1 MISKSFCSLA
11 RRPRA
16 NEAAQ
21 MTAPMSKVKSLIA
34 FFVVCAALCAVAPV
48 PALASDAPS
57 WMHALTSVS
66 LPAHDEKTT
75 AILLYSEDVVT
86 VQSNGKIKNLERRA
100 YKILRPDGRGY
111 GTVEVNFDSETR
123 ITSMRGWCIPAQ
135 GKDYEVKEKDA
146 LETTP
151 REAGGLA
158 TDDRIKILTIPAADP
173 GNIVGYEI
181 EQEERPYVLQSDWYV
196 QGNVPVREARFTLQ
210 LPPGWEYKAVWVNH
224 ATVAPTPA
232 GNNQFQWTLSDLKAI
247 RAEEEMPP
255 LRALV
260 ASMIVA
266 LLPPGAASRPKGF
279 ITWRDQGLW
288 YGDILRGRRDPSP
301 EIKQKV
307 AELTSSKP
315 TQLGKISAVAKF
327 TQNDIRYVA
336 IKLGIGGWQPH
347 AAADVYAH
355 RYGDCKDKATL
366 MGAMLQQ
373 LGVDSYHVVIN
384 TDRGAVGADTP
395 PQLGAFNHAILAIR
409 LPPGLNDPSLVAT
422 IQHPKLGTLLF
433 FDPTDPITPFGQLSG
448 ALQANY
454 ALVVTPD
461 GGELTEL
468 PQLPSAMNA
477 VHRHG
482 KFTLAPNGI
491 LSGDV
496 SELRVGDRAAEERE
510 RLKSV
515 SKAEDKI
522 KPIETLLAN
531 SLSSFHVT
539 KATVSNL
546 DQTDQP
552 FGFNY
557 SLVAGAYAKT
567 AGDLLLVRPRVI
579 GVRGS
584 GVLETKEPRQYP
596 LEFSGPSQ
604 DTDSFEIAIPAGYV
618 VDDLPPAVD
627 LDYSFAS
634 YHSKTEAAGNVLRYT
649 RSFEIKEL
657 SVPMNKM
664 DDLKKFYRA
673 IAGDERNTAVLKS
686 SPK

>member
-1 MISKSFCSLA
+1 V
-11 RRPRA
+11 
-16 NEAAQ
+16 N
-21 MTAPMSKVKSLIA
+21 TAMSKVKSSSA
-34 FFVVCAALCAVAPV
+34 FFALCASLCAVAPV
-48 PALASDAPS
+48 PVLASDAPG
-57 WMHALTSVS
+57 WMHALTSVP
-66 LPAHDEKTT
+66 LPAHDEKTD
-75 AILLYSEDVVT
+75 AILLYSEDVIT

-111 GTVEVNFDSETR
+111 GTVEVNFDPETR
-123 ITSMRGWCIPAQ
+123 ITGMRGWCIPAQ

-158 TDDRIKILTIPAADP
+158 TDNRIKILTIPAADP

-181 EQEERPYVLQSDWYV
+181 EQEKRPYVLQSNWYV
-196 QGNVPVREARFTLQ
+196 QESVPVREARFTLQ

-224 ATVAPTPA
+224 ATVAPTLV
-232 GNNQFQWTLSDLKAI
+232 GDNQFQWTLSDLKAI

-266 LLPPGAASRPKGF
+266 LLPPGTASRPKGF
-279 ITWRDQGLW
+279 LTWRDQGVW
-288 YGDILRGRRDPSP
+288 YNELLRGRRDPSP

-307 AELTSSKP
+307 AELTASKS

-327 TQNDIRYVA
+327 MQNDIRYVG
-336 IKLGIGGWQPH
+336 IWLGIGGWQPH
-347 AAADVYAH
+347 TAADVYSH

-366 MGAMLQQ
+366 MSAMLQQ

-395 PQLGAFNHAILAIR
+395 PQLGAFNHAILAIG
-409 LPPGLNDPSLVAT
+409 LPPGLNEPSLVAA

-454 ALVVTPD
+454 ALMVTPD
-461 GGELTEL
+461 GGELTKL
-468 PQLPSAMNA
+468 PQLPSVTNA
-477 VHRHG
+477 INRHG
-482 KFTLAPNGI
+482 TFTLAANGI

-496 SELRVGDRAAEERE
+496 SELRVGDRAAEERA

-515 SKAEDKI
+515 SKSEDRV
-522 KPIETLLAN
+522 KPIESILAG
-531 SLSSFHVT
+531 SLTSFHVT
-539 KATVSNL
+539 KASISNL
-546 DQTDQP
+546 DRTDQP

-596 LEFSGPSQ
+596 LEFPGPAR
-604 DTDSFEIAIPAGYV
+604 DTDTFEIAIPPGYA
-618 VDDLPPAVD
+618 VDDLPPPVD

-657 SVPMNKM
+657 SVPVNKM
-664 DDLKKFYRA
+664 DDLKKFYRV
-673 IAGDERNTAVLKS
+673 IANDERNTAVLKPS
-686 SPK
+686 AK